1 MGRMNATGLPSDD
14 FAFDVNPDDQFSTRT
29 RRVEFL
35 MLSLVSLIATMTVIS
50 IFGTHVNTWLGTISV
65 TVAGR

>member
-1 MGRMNATGLPSDD
+1 MNATGIPSDD
-14 FAFDVNPDDQFSTRT
+14 LAFTNPDDQFSTRT

-35 MLSLVSLIATMTVIS
+35 LLSLVSFIATMTVIS
-50 IFGTHVNTWLGTISV
+50 LFGTHVNTWFGAISL